1 MGLYKYQDIGG
12 TWGPKAEGTWTQGR
26 SPREKERHRKNGMLL
41 LTVVVV
47 GGGPG
52 TRTRTRFLLTRGSHP
67 GQPRGAAL
75 PARRP
80 AVRALLGAARLE
92 QSAHNEALSD
102 VAAVPEPAGE
112 SQGGREGR
120 KEPVGPGAPVT
131 HHPPARDRGATPR
144 GRGSCPGAGAGGPGI
159 RGAQVGSGG
168 CRRRSLDAEVKGG

>member
-41 LTVVVV
+41 LVVVV
-47 GGGPG
+47 CVCGGGCGSPG
-52 TRTRTRFLLTRGSHP
+52 TRTKTRFLLTRGSHP

-75 PARRP
+75 PARPP

-92 QSAHNEALSD
+92 RSAHNEELSD
-102 VAAVPEPAGE
+102 VAAVPEPAGG

-120 KEPVGPGAPVT
+120 KEPVGPGLPLPT
-131 HHPPARDRGATPR
+131 TPWPGTEGPRLGGGAAAQ
-144 GRGSCPGAGAGGPGI
+144 GREREGPG
-159 RGAQVGSGG
+159 
-168 CRRRSLDAEVKGG
+168 